1 MTKANCFFVYLKH
14 SWAHTSLHCSLCC
27 PSPWN
32 KLAMSRARFWE
43 LSPFEYFALIFY
55 LVRGLWV
62 CELFKLFIGLD
73 WKVEAPNWQALKKA
87 TGFCQI
93 TAKEFLS
100 CVLNGIPLIELENK
114 NPSLSPFQLELWV
127 SLHIKC
133 QFCFQK
139 MSCTMKNKEI
149 NDFFRRFKGPTLCY
163 KSSSALW
170 ANLIRPIFFLFTIF
184 SDLQWSG
191 RSYLIVDGPGIFFM
205 GPWSDEM
212 VSVSPLH
219 VCSCHQDCLTN
230 GSQLVLQPSYCFYNA
245 SQWHHRM
252 SDSCDG
258 DGAGVLWE
266 VAVLVFLLLYSS
278 AN

>member
-55 LVRGLWV
+55 LGKVSTRPLSLWT
-62 CELFKLFIGLD
+62 FKLFIGLD
-73 WKVEAPNWQALKKA
+73 WKVEAPNWQALKEP

-100 CVLNGIPLIELENK
+100 CVLNGSPLIELGYK
-114 NPSLSPFQLELWV
+114 NPSLSPFLLELWV
-127 SLHIKC
+127 SLRIKC

-149 NDFFRRFKGPTLCY
+149 NDFFLRFKGPTLCY

-191 RSYLIVDGPGIFFM
+191 RSYLIVDGPGIFFY
-205 GPWSDEM
+205 GTLKRWNGFCL
-212 VSVSPLH
+212 SPSSMFAH
-219 VCSCHQDCLTN
+219 VTKIVWLT
-230 GSQLVLQPSYCFYNA
+230 
-245 SQWHHRM
+245 
-252 SDSCDG
+252 
-258 DGAGVLWE
+258 E
-266 VAVLVFLLLYSS
+266 